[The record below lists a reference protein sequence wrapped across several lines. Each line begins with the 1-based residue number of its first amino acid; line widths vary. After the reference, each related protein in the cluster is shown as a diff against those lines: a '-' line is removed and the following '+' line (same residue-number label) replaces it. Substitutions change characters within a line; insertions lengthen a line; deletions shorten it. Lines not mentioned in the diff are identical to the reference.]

1 VALPASSGYS
11 SQLQNVGSVQ
21 NNGVELAVN
30 TINVQGQRFT
40 WRSTLSLASNRN
52 KVLNLGIAS
61 EIPNTDDKGISGQT
75 GGYVLTTRVGEPLGT
90 FVGLKTNGIYQAG
103 DPCPLT
109 VKRPT
114 LDCVPGEYRYV
125 DANGDGRID
134 AKDRVI
140 LGNAQP
146 DLYGGLTND
155 ITFGPLNLNVFFQ
168 GSWGNEV
175 LNGPAINI
183 RNVNTF
189 SNQTTDALR
198 RWTPTNTSTD
208 IPRANYNRP
217 REVYDVH
224 VEDGSF
230 LRLQTL
236 TLGYSVPSGLIPGT
250 TDVRVYVTG
259 QNLHV
264 WTDYTGF
271 DPEVNSFGGD
281 ARARG
286 IDLGAYPRARI
297 WNVGV
302 NVSF

>member
-1 VALPASSGYS
+1 
-11 SQLQNVGSVQ
+11 VQ
-21 NNGVELAVN
+21 NNGVELALS
-30 TINVQGQRFT
+30 TLNVQGSRFS
-40 WRSTLSLASNRN
+40 WRSTLSLAGNRN
-52 KVLNLGIAS
+52 KVLNLGVAT
-61 EIPNTDDKGISGQT
+61 EIPNTDDKGISGQV
-75 GGYVLTTRVGEPLGT
+75 GGYVLTTRVGEPLGI
-90 FVGLKTNGIYQAG
+90 FFGYRTNGIYQAG

-109 VKRPT
+109 VLRPT

-125 DANGDGRID
+125 DVNGDGRID

-140 LGNAQP
+140 LGSAQP
-146 DLYGGLTND
+146 DVYGGLTND
-155 ITFGPLNLNVFFQ
+155 FTFGRFNLNVFLQ
-168 GSWGNEV
+168 GSRGNKV

-198 RWTPTNTSTD
+198 RWTPTNTNTNV
-208 IPRANYNRP
+208 PRANYNRP

-230 LRLQTL
+230 LRLQTV
-236 TLGYSVPSGLIPGT
+236 TLGYAIPGGLIPRTSGA
-250 TDVRVYVTG
+250 RVFVTG

-264 WTDYTGF
+264 WTKYTGF

-286 IDLGAYPRARI
+286 IDLGAYPRARS
-297 WNVGV
+297 WNFGV